1 MPTAKV
7 TLPKQ
12 WTDWATWL
20 LGIWLCLSP
29 WVLRFEFETSALQN
43 AVMVGAL
50 IILAE
55 LVELSIFRSWE
66 ESINIALGAWLI
78 GSTWV
83 LGIVT
88 PTARTNFVI
97 VGLLVVALALYE
109 IWHLRQKSEKQ
120 T

>member
-1 MPTAKV
+1 
-7 TLPKQ
+7 
-12 WTDWATWL
+12 
-20 LGIWLCLSP
+20 
-29 WVLRFEFETSALQN
+29 
-43 AVMVGAL
+43 
-50 IILAE
+50 
-55 LVELSIFRSWE
+55 
-66 ESINIALGAWLI
+66 
-78 GSTWV
+78 V

>member
-1 MPTAKV
+1 
-7 TLPKQ
+7 
-12 WTDWATWL
+12 
-20 LGIWLCLSP
+20 
-29 WVLRFEFETSALQN
+29 
-43 AVMVGAL
+43 MVGAL